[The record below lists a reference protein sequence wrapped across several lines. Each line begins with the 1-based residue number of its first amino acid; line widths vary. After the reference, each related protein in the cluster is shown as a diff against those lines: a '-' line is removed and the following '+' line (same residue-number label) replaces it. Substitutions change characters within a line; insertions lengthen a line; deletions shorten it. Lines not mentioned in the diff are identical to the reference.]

1 MSQIQ
6 LIARHVIA
14 PGNEEPARALVEQLV
29 TTARAEPGNIAFEA
43 FYSAE
48 NPRAYV
54 LLERYASPA
63 ALQAHRTTPHFEDI
77 VLTRLVPLLESRSIE
92 EYDVPG

>member
-1 MSQIQ
+1 MQIQ
-6 LIARHVIA
+6 LIARHVVA

-29 TTARAEPGNIAFEA
+29 AAARSEPGNIAFEA

-54 LLERYASPA
+54 LLERYASSE
-63 ALQAHRTTPHFEDI
+63 ALEEHRATTHFKDI
-77 VLTRLVPLLESRSIE
+77 VLTRLLPLLENRDLE
-92 EYDVPG
+92 EYEVHS